1 MLDIKFLQTTWFF
14 KTLSKKWGDLLYDEW
29 DSDNNF
35 YIILSWSISIEKYTS
50 VERYTT
56 KQLATLWKSDFFW
69 EGSLSSYAPKEVLVK
84 IVTDTELLYIEWKK
98 DFSQFLEKYPEQAK
112 DILTYIISI
121 TNRRVS
127 ESNKY
132 ITSIYE
138 VNRKIKEL
146 KNVNYKSIFIIL
158 DTINSLLWGEFLL
171 FLEVNPVMK
180 EYLTLKYDSR
190 ENGKMKDVIVKK
202 WEYNLEDIWVID
214 PYKIITKEISIWND
228 VLGSIIVW
236 RNNLFN
242 ESEKRIFLWMVTSLS
257 WVLKQKNIL
266 EEERDK
272 NFADQ

>member
-1 MLDIKFLQTTWFF
+1 M
-14 KTLSKKWGDLLYDEW
+14 YDEW